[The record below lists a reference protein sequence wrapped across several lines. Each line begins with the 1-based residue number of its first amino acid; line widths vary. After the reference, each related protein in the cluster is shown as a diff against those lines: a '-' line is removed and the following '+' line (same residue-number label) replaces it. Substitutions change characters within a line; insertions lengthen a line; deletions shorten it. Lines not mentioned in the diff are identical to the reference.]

1 MTPPRICFFQAY
13 NRTYGRSEALLAG
26 LRENGFPVVTAQVNR
41 PSAWRYPLAVLR
53 FLRRVRGTD
62 VVVANF
68 RCYEIFPLLRLL
80 TRRPILYD
88 AHLSV
93 WQAVCEERQWFPPDS
108 LRGRLL
114 LFFDRFNCRLADHVL
129 TDTQA
134 HRDFFVE
141 TLRVPPEKITAV
153 YISCEDELFQPR
165 PAAPRS
171 GPATVFWAGTGIPHQ
186 GLDVIYE
193 AFRELERRGVDAVLR
208 LAGWSRIVEGIARRA
223 ERDGARNIIFLRNI
237 PRRDVVAET
246 AASDITLGGPFL
258 AIPKTDNVIAGKVFE
273 MIAMGKPVIVGD
285 GRAARE
291 LFVDGE
297 NAVLCRMGSAA
308 ALADAVARLAANP
321 ALRERIGAGGLALYR
336 ERLRPVVNVRPLLPV
351 LADLARK
358 GRPAAGR

>member
-1 MTPPRICFFQAY
+1 MNPPRICFFQAY
-13 NRTYGRSEALLAG
+13 NRTYGRSEALRIG
-26 LRENGFPVVTAQVNR
+26 LEENGVPVVTSQVNR
-41 PSAWRYPLAVLR
+41 PSATRYPLAILR
-53 FLRRVRGTD
+53 FLRQARGTD
-62 VVVANF
+62 VVIANF

-80 TRRPILYD
+80 TRKPILYD

-134 HRDFFVE
+134 HRDFFIE

-165 PAAPRS
+165 ASTAKS

-193 AFRELERRGVDAVLR
+193 AFRELERRGVAATLR
-208 LAGWSRIVEGIARRA
+208 LAGWSRIVEGIERRA
-223 ERDGARNIIFLRNI
+223 RQDGVSNIVFLRNI
-237 PRRDVVAET
+237 PRRDVVEET
-246 AASDITLGGPFL
+246 AAADITLGGPFL
-258 AIPKTDNVIAGKVFE
+258 AIPKTRNVIAGKVFE
-273 MIAMGKPVIVGD
+273 MIAMGKPVIIGD
-285 GRAARE
+285 SPAARE

-297 NAVLCRMGSAA
+297 SAVLCRMGSPE
-308 ALADAVARLAANP
+308 ALADSIAKLAADP
-321 ALRERIGAGGLALYR
+321 AFRERIGASGLALYR
-336 ERLRPVVNVRPLLPV
+336 QRLRPVVNVRPLLPV

-358 GRPAAGR
+358 GRPGTTR